1 MKVSFII
8 KFVGKSHSIDILKRN
23 FKNLNE
29 KVLSKI
35 NTWHCFEKNVISFKH
50 QFHKM
55 VKHSQTIRRQKSSA
69 CPLPNE
75 TKFASGFCNSL
86 PLKQG
91 AFPVDLLQNFVL
103 FKNGSRFELSLR
115 PVRHVLMLKCFFFF
129 FDASISNVYAFKFLG
144 CKNSNGSFKRICSGP
159 MKNGTTW
166 RMVPL
171 IRIPFK
177 QSFFAC
183 KDAASSGD
191 MQILFH

>member
-1 MKVSFII
+1 MKVSCII
-8 KFVGKSHSIDILKRN
+8 KFVGESHSIDMLKRN

-75 TKFASGFCNSL
+75 TKSASGFCNSL

-91 AFPVDLLQNFVL
+91 AFPVDLLQNFIL
-103 FKNGSRFELSLR
+103 FKNGSRFEFSLR
-115 PVRHVLMLKCFFFF
+115 LVRHVLMLKRFFF
-129 FDASISNVYAFKFLG
+129 FDASISNVYAFKCLG
-144 CKNSNGSFKRICSGP
+144 RKNSNGPFKRICSGV
-159 MKNGTTW
+159 MKNETTW

-191 MQILFH
+191 MQILSH